1 MKGNLKQALENTNTV
16 YNDLVVIADGIARDK
31 IKPIKDVID
40 MAGNVK
46 DLTDSQIRN
55 LIVLLSMR
63 SFSFSEAKEHAVLH
77 AACAEAL
84 RKEAHAKAFIE
95 ADGAQGAKENK
106 ANIETADEIM
116 TEAVYDLVAALLKG
130 AQDECHR
137 VVDALKTVLMSR
149 MQEARLMAQVNADR
163 APIE

>member
-1 MKGNLKQALENTNTV
+1 M
-16 YNDLVVIADGIARDK
+16 IK
-31 IKPIKDVID
+31 IEKCP
-40 MAGNVK
+40 
-46 DLTDSQIRN
+46 
-55 LIVLLSMR
+55 
-63 SFSFSEAKEHAVLH
+63 
-77 AACAEAL
+77 
-84 RKEAHAKAFIE
+84 AHAKAFIE

>member
-16 YNDLVVIADGIARDK
+16 YNDLVIIADDIARDK

-77 AACAEAL
+77 A
-84 RKEAHAKAFIE
+84 
-95 ADGAQGAKENK
+95 
-106 ANIETADEIM
+106 EIGRASCR
-116 TEAVYDLVAALLKG
+116 E
-130 AQDECHR
+130 R
-137 VVDALKTVLMSR
+137 V
-149 MQEARLMAQVNADR
+149 
-163 APIE
+163 